1 MDEVITLLA
10 PRPAQVFYRLLIA
23 PGSILLFYIIITV
36 GPVATREHFTIS
48 GAQGSNIAAFSA
60 VHTVQYSTYSTSS
73 PRLLAAMCCFQEQFQ
88 HLVTLI
94 VLLNGLFA
102 KSLL

>member
-1 MDEVITLLA
+1 MSC
-10 PRPAQVFYRLLIA
+10 VFYRLLIA

-48 GAQGSNIAAFSA
+48 GAQGSNIAAFS
-60 VHTVQYSTYSTSS
+60 TVQYIQYCTVQSTYSTSS
-73 PRLLAAMCCFQEQFQ
+73 PRLLAAMCCFQEQLQ

-94 VLLNGLFA
+94 VMLNGLFA